1 MQPIPGEALLTGQVD
16 GRQLGNAIF
25 QFLPAL
31 PGEGPPF
38 MPRALAKAIFP
49 RGFAPGMIAALPAA
63 LPVPTPEI
71 LQAAKVVHP
80 PANQVVAQPVAAAP
94 QPVPARPQ
102 PAAKI
107 IPQPVSLPR
116 DVSAH
121 EVIHPISQRVRIR
134 ERPGL

>member
-1 MQPIPGEALLTGQVD
+1 MQPGEALLTGQVD
-16 GRQLGNAIF
+16 GRQLGNAIL

-38 MPRALAKAIFP
+38 MPRALAKTIFP
-49 RGFAPGMIAALPAA
+49 RGFAPGMIAALPAT
-63 LPVPTPEI
+63 LPVATPEI
-71 LQAAKVVHP
+71 LRAAAVP
-80 PANQVVAQPVAAAP
+80 PANQAIAQPVAAP

>member
-16 GRQLGNAIF
+16 GRQLGNAIL

-38 MPRALAKAIFP
+38 MPRALAKTIFP
-49 RGFAPGMIAALPAA
+49 RGFAPGMIAALPAT

-71 LQAAKVVHP
+71 LQAAVVP
-80 PANQVVAQPVAAAP
+80 PANQVIAQPVAVAAP
-94 QPVPARPQ
+94 PPPAPAP

-107 IPQPVSLPR
+107 VPR
-116 DVSAH
+116 ARDASAH
-121 EVIHPISQRVRIR
+121 EPIRPTSQRVRISAR
-134 ERPGL
+134 RGL